1 MILERMGYS
10 LKNIF
15 REANKG
21 MCVSNSAGY
30 HFSRFR
36 GSRKRLYIK
45 NSLEL
50 DRERAEAGRR
60 LKLMGLYWMGTL
72 LMAVGF
78 LICFNAVFR
87 AAGGEKISR
96 REPAPIV
103 SANAAESEETSE
115 FAIIRGMGYGRTGT
129 E

>member
-1 MILERMGYS
+1 M
-10 LKNIF
+10 KNIF

-21 MCVSNSAGY
+21 VCVSNSTGY

-36 GSRKRLYIK
+36 AGRRWIYAK
-45 NSLEL
+45 NFLEL

-78 LICFNAVFR
+78 LICFNALLGAPSNEKALSAPVFST
-87 AAGGEKISR
+87 G
-96 REPAPIV
+96 
-103 SANAAESEETSE
+103 AAESEETPE
-115 FAIIRGMGYGRTGT
+115 FTAVRGMGYERTGRD
-129 E
+129 